1 MRRRAHI
8 SGELMSKSSESRLNH
23 SEPPVRDLRGIE
35 RQAETPKSIRIIGAI
50 VAVAI
55 FGLLAFYVYQQG
67 QLNAPPK
74 QIVTDQDLPS
84 PSPPVFPKRT

>member
-8 SGELMSKSSESRLNH
+8 SGELVSKSSESRLNH
-23 SEPPVRDLRGIE
+23 AEPVIRDLRGIE
-35 RQAETPKSIRIIGAI
+35 QQAESPKSVRIIGAI
-50 VAVAI
+50 VAVAV

-67 QLNAPPK
+67 QLYAPSK

-84 PSPPVFPKRT
+84 PSPPVFPSRT